1 MNNKGKNVSRKNQ
14 SGFTLMEI
22 VIVIGVIMILTI
34 IGIDVFYGS
43 TDIDEATERKNDLTT
58 IYNALERYYKTGS
71 GSSEPSYP
79 ATTPDIGKKIEELVD
94 DKEAVIAPGET
105 SNSIAIEPYMGK
117 HYREYH
123 REKKYVYTSYN
134 RDGSVC
140 KKEPCVRYRLE
151 YYIMYT
157 YMHLDPET
165 GEPANL
171 EFTPQHYNIVDSMRQ
186 Q

>member
-22 VIVIGVIMILTI
+22 VIVIGVIMILTV

-43 TDIDEATERKNDLTT
+43 TDIDEATERKNDLTA
-58 IYNALERYYKTGS
+58 IYDALERYYKTGS

-105 SNSIAIEPYMGK
+105 SNSIVYPDTYSDEFPFTTV
-117 HYREYH
+117 
-123 REKKYVYTSYN
+123 KKYSYQSFK
-134 RDGSVC
+134 RDGSLC
-140 KKEPCVRYRLE
+140 TAEPCVRYELICYTK
-151 YYIMYT
+151 YYETFYGDDGNLYT
-157 YMHLDPET
+157 
-165 GEPANL
+165 
-171 EFTPQHYNIVDSMRQ
+171 NIAMTFHNKINSMRQ

>member
-1 MNNKGKNVSRKNQ
+1 MNNRGKNVSRKNQ

-34 IGIDVFYGS
+34 IGVGVFYGS

-105 SNSIAIEPYMGK
+105 SNSIISPNTDSDELPFTK
-117 HYREYH
+117 V
-123 REKKYVYTSYN
+123 KKYSYQSFK
-134 RDGSVC
+134 RDGSLC
-140 KKEPCVRYRLE
+140 TAEPCVRYKLLCYTK
-151 YYIMYT
+151 YYVTSYGGDGGLYT
-157 YMHLDPET
+157 GISATY
-165 GEPANL
+165 
-171 EFTPQHYNIVDSMRQ
+171 YNEIDSMRQ